1 MFSKWSTWKKIVA
14 ILAGLLLA
22 LLAFVAVLAID
33 SYAYDNWRS
42 AQELRITYQAWL
54 RDSSPEPPQVQKY
67 LGTSRGSTTYVY
79 TASHVID
86 GRTYQGLFAYRSY
99 PRPGTFVIT
108 RGGEVFVISD
118 SGRVRLLRI
127 HETSAAAW

>member
-14 ILAGLLLA
+14 ILAGPLLA
-22 LLAFVAVLAID
+22 FLAFVAVLAID
-33 SYAYDNWRS
+33 GYAYDNWRS

-54 RDSSPEPPQVQKY
+54 RNSSPEPPQVQKY

-79 TASHVID
+79 TTSHVID

-99 PRPGTFVIT
+99 HRPGTFVIT

-118 SGRVRLLRI
+118 SGRLGLLRI
-127 HETSAAAW
+127 HGTSAAAW